1 MTAQASTALV
11 FGAKPIRRHVQHRDE
26 SKVVT
31 EEQDVHGDETLDQ
44 DYPSTS
50 DIPSHARS
58 HSHSNTENALHSI
71 APRKSPRD
79 SKARKSMRG
88 LTSDGTAVMS
98 GGTLAHQAG
107 LFGTMSG
114 VGGFKGV
121 DVPGTPPYT
130 PDKSKG
136 KDVYLG
142 GWVGGK

>member
-11 FGAKPIRRHVQHRDE
+11 FGAKPSRRRVEHRDKSE
-26 SKVVT
+26 RVT
-31 EEQDVHGDETLDQ
+31 EEQDVHGDEPVEQ
-44 DYPSTS
+44 DYTSTS
-50 DIPSHARS
+50 HVPSP
-58 HSHSNTENALHSI
+58 SHSNNENPLQSKI
-71 APRKSPRD
+71 ARTSPRD
-79 SKARKSMRG
+79 SKAQKSVSG
-88 LTSDGTAVMS
+88 LTSNGTAVMS

-136 KDVYLG
+136 KGVYLG